1 MDRILEKKCT
11 EIHDQAKSN
20 DYWHDI
26 NSYRREVALSLLQT
40 AKEKDMSL
48 YVALKAIYPNATI
61 KNWKKADYKFG
72 RDTMLTLC
80 VLQKLSITEANKFL
94 VEKMR
99 SYPIHTRN
107 PEEAVYYFV
116 ISNSGTILH
125 TLHYDRV
132 IQNQDFLKKLNEK
145 KGGFSGGR
153 VSYKKERAKY
163 HSKKDGISTEFS
175 VFGVDEETIL
185 KYIYDFLSCTDEQR
199 NEAIARIMLTM
210 YSENLVDFVKQKYI
224 VLAKSISSKAPSHTS
239 HFTRGIDECHC
250 EKEFLEFLDKNSES
264 LGMARLSV
272 YRSVKKAIWEEAN
285 RDENECR
292 FHFYQKMIELGS
304 KYHFQLY
311 FYYADSKKPTTYLN
325 LCDIPHLSIV
335 KVIELP
341 NCRLMRAQIQE
352 LIEVYDA
359 HVFAVEEEFEHDII
373 IYSRIICHIDRMC
386 GFAIANCFLTICCE
400 DNEKKEGR
408 ISAPTSSI
416 FQALNIVIRQLFGLD
431 WSNYQYLYHT
441 EDLAN
446 EFLSVISTV
455 LIECGLNFGC
465 EATSDKDLEIMEP
478 RITLSRSLVVLQKLK
493 ELLFGFV
500 SCEGKTVIGHKDC
513 LNILEQCNNYMQ
525 ILGFAPLD
533 KDFYPDRTILELL
546 GSKSKKE
553 KMDAR
558 ALWTGIQENL
568 SGFTDE
574 VYSYEYTN
582 LTLQITN
589 QTQRDRRSPLN
600 NGAMIRS
607 ANFVYRIEKEI
618 SRGSSSIIYLADMSP
633 ISTPEQ
639 LQLVL
644 VKEAYPLEAGELRS
658 DKQIHVSIPKAKEKH
673 FKQAQSLLKK
683 EFDLYTTLQRNEG
696 SLLRR
701 QYQASEREHCAAQ
714 QPLDFLM
721 ETVEL
726 FNSEETGTTCL
737 VIKTF
742 RGRTLDAYSEQL
754 KKASFESI
762 LDIFKKI
769 VSAVDHLH
777 KRNVLHLDLKPDN
790 IFITDTNSVKLID
803 LNAACLIEDS
813 PCFTSVSQFSPPEAM
828 LARTP
833 DKTADTYSLTA
844 ILNWMLLQNG
854 SLLLDDGRS
863 VTTPVNLF
871 SQLIPCL
878 QTIPYQD
885 VELMNKIVH
894 YGLNQQIER
903 RFANATIMLNE
914 MERLS
919 TTPHKIESNS
929 RHESVVRIISS
940 LMLYRA
946 NGSADHYT
954 ESLMSL
960 FTQLV
965 NEKTRFSVDE
975 TATFISTIDT
985 QYLFKG
991 RPDIAIWGYDI
1002 VDQLH
1007 TLYPE
1012 TFPLRNDDLMHLVGR
1027 LYNCATQTASNKAK
1041 EYERRLFQVP
1051 VDSVLQQIDAA
1062 NKLLNMYEEDFRFQ
1076 EAFSEGVELIQQLEQ
1091 LRQPLKQSRGILSRL
1106 AADSQSAYQK
1116 INEELSKVLSKNAQ
1130 QLAYQGQYSE
1140 AKERFEEALNT
1151 PTTEGNRSLTIS
1163 FAFHAAVAHAVV
1175 SRKELDDPRLVQWAK
1190 ELYILDDVPDLMQDG
1205 WYKPIEQKIQFES
1218 NKDSQHNILGFMKLL
1233 WAVQN
1238 RALNS
1243 PNEKY
1248 RKTSISS
1255 QWFKKLSSKVIAS
1268 IRNMKMQHLAALTAQ
1283 YGFFLARS
1291 MNLSNEAIS
1300 FEYEL
1305 RELSIPNGV
1314 AGIIVAAAK
1323 TVCAPKSI
1331 PWQESELYTL
1341 LKHYIET
1348 ADTID
1353 EDQRE
1358 SYQAIKQYFEKTIES
1373 KKGTISLI
1381 RYLYA

>member
-1 MDRILEKKCT
+1 MDRISEKKCT

-26 NSYRREVALSLLQT
+26 NAYRREVALSLLQT

-48 YVALKAIYPNATI
+48 YVALKAIYSNATI
-61 KNWKKADYKFG
+61 KNWKKADYKLG

-116 ISNSGTILH
+116 MNNSATILH
-125 TLHYDRV
+125 TLHHERL
-132 IQNQDFLKKLNEK
+132 IQNQNFLKKLNEK
-145 KGGFSGGR
+145 KGGYSGGR
-153 VSYKKERAKY
+153 VSYKKERTAY
-163 HSKKDGISTEFS
+163 HSNKDGKPTKFP
-175 VFGVDEETIL
+175 VFVVDEEKIL
-185 KYIYDFLSCTDEQR
+185 KYIYDFLSCTSEQR
-199 NEAIARIMLTM
+199 DEAIARIMLAM
-210 YSENLVDFVKQKYI
+210 YAENLAEYSKNRYI
-224 VLAKSISSKAPSHTS
+224 VSARIVTSEASAHTS
-239 HFTRGIDECHC
+239 YFMRSIDECDC
-250 EKEFLEFLDKNSES
+250 EQQFLSFLDENSES
-264 LGMARLSV
+264 LGMARMSV
-272 YRSVKKAIWEEAN
+272 YREMKDIIYEQAYID
-285 RDENECR
+285 DENR
-292 FHFYQKMIELGS
+292 FQFYQKMMAFAKKYKFLLCFKYTNSPNPNTSIHQSDIPYLESVEVITHSDCLLTKEQIKNLIELYDDLNDHQG
-304 KYHFQLY
+304 
-311 FYYADSKKPTTYLN
+311 DNTT
-325 LCDIPHLSIV
+325 
-335 KVIELP
+335 
-341 NCRLMRAQIQE
+341 
-352 LIEVYDA
+352 DA
-359 HVFAVEEEFEHDII
+359 EILR
-373 IYSRIICHIDRMC
+373 YIDGLF
-386 GFAIANCFLTICCE
+386 GFAIANCYLGICCE
-400 DNEKKEGR
+400 ENAIRANGIHVP
-408 ISAPTSSI
+408 ISTSYR
-416 FQALNIVIRQLFGLD
+416 ALNTVIHHLLGLE
-431 WSNYQYLYHT
+431 WKNHQYHHHAVYH
-441 EDLAN
+441 AN
-446 EFLSVISTV
+446 TFLSVIRAT
-455 LIECGLNFGC
+455 INECGLSIHNK
-465 EATSDKDLEIMEP
+465 AVSAKKNVIKKPLIS
-478 RITLSRSLVVLQKLK
+478 LSRSLVLLQKLK
-493 ELLFGFV
+493 ELIYV
-500 SCEGKTVIGHKDC
+500 YISCDGKSVIYPEDC
-513 LNILEQCNNYMQ
+513 LDIIALCDEQMHA
-525 ILGFAPLD
+525 LGFAPLD
-533 KDFYPDRTILELL
+533 RDFYPDRIILERLNC
-546 GSKSKKE
+546 E
-553 KMDAR
+553 CENQRIDAR
-558 ALWTGIQENL
+558 VLWRDIQEDL
-568 SGFTDE
+568 TSFTDE
-574 VYSYEYTN
+574 VYSHEHTIE
-582 LTLQITN
+582 TLQITN
-589 QTQRDRRSPLN
+589 QTKGDRRSPLN

-673 FKQAQSLLKK
+673 FKHAQSLLKK

-701 QYQASEREHCAAQ
+701 QYQASEREYCAAQ

-769 VSAVDHLH
+769 VIAVDHLH

-975 TATFISTIDT
+975 TAAFISTIDT

-1012 TFPLRNDDLMHLVGR
+1012 AFPLRNDDLMHLVGR

-1323 TVCAPKSI
+1323 AVCAPKSI

-1348 ADTID
+1348 ADIID